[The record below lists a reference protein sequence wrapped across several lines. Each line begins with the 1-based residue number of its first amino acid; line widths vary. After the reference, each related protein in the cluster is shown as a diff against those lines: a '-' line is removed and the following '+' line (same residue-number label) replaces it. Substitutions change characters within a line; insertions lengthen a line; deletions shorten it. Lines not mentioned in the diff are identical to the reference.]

1 MQNVLI
7 LAQTKEGKILKSTF
21 EILSKLKELNNTQT
35 INIVL
40 IGKNITNLAQ
50 EFTNLNINNVFV
62 YDHEIL
68 ANYNS
73 EIYSEILTGLIKEIN
88 PDVVFAASNS
98 LGKDLMPKLSA
109 RLDSGLI
116 SECVNLSKNQDDLI
130 IGTRPIYAGK
140 ALIDVKPNKT
150 PHFFTIRPNIFEVKL
165 EKTNSNPTITKK
177 EITLD
182 PNKFLTKIIDIVK
195 GQIGKVDLTEANI
208 IVSGGRA
215 MKDSSNFKILDDLA
229 LVLNAAVGASRAA
242 VDAGYAPH
250 SMQVG
255 QTGKVVNPSL
265 YIACGISGAI
275 QHLAGMRTSKVIV
288 AINKDPEAPIFQ
300 VANYGIVGDL
310 FTIVPFLT
318 EAFKKLFSSN

>member
-21 EILSKLKELNNTQT
+21 EILSKLKELNNESVL
-35 INIVL
+35 NIVL
-40 IGKNITNLAQ
+40 LGKNISNLAQ
-50 EFTNLNINNVFV
+50 EFVNLKINNVFV

-88 PDVVFAASNS
+88 PDSIFAASNS
-98 LGKDLMPKLSA
+98 LGKDLMPRLSA
-109 RLDSGLI
+109 HLDSGLI
-116 SECVNLSKNQDDLI
+116 SECVNLSKNENVI

-140 ALIDVKPNKT
+140 ALIDVKSNKT

-165 EKTNSNPTITKK
+165 EKTNSNAAITKK
-177 EITLD
+177 EITID
-182 PNKFLTKIIDIVK
+182 VNKFLTKIIDIVK
-195 GQIGKVDLTEANI
+195 GQIGKVDLTEATI

-300 VANYGIVGDL
+300 AANYGIVGDL
-310 FTIVPFLT
+310 FTIVPLLT